1 MISVFH
7 TGPQL
12 CVHVCSCSLIR
23 VTAATVSISNPI
35 LITGLIMV
43 FLFRYQHLRSSHHL
57 GPLFS
62 LSSVSHDQTFR
73 LTGRQHDVEGSID
86 ARMLS
91 HKCILG
97 VCVCV
102 CVYSCRGAQ
111 VQASHLFFCFHHGKQ
126 HLFREDVHVPFWI
139 TKLGLKSTCAVKSS

>member
-1 MISVFH
+1 MISGFH

-73 LTGRQHDVEGSID
+73 LTGRRHDVEGSID

-102 CVYSCRGAQ
+102 CVCIHAEGHRCKLAICSSVSITVNNIC
-111 VQASHLFFCFHHGKQ
+111 SEKMCMF
-126 HLFREDVHVPFWI
+126 PFGSLNW
-139 TKLGLKSTCAVKSS
+139 A